1 MVSEAALRT
10 ALQQILGFEVSSTN
24 MNQKT
29 NESRTSGLSAED
41 CAALATAKPS
51 ENDVTIY
58 QTTSSPPPERILSLK
73 DGSQEQTARNSLQS
87 DPSTPTLTYG
97 FSSKQTTSAPSYA
110 ESVIARGQ
118 LESALSGLS
127 GKSSLPTGL
136 QVGGLHYKKMP
147 IQPVEFVHANGI
159 PFIEGCVIKY
169 VCRWR
174 DKGGLEDLRKAKHFL
189 DILIELEEK
198 E

>member
-1 MVSEAALRT
+1 MVSEAALRRE
-10 ALQQILGFEVSSTN
+10 LQKILGLEVSSTN

-41 CAALATAKPS
+41 YAALATAKQS
-51 ENDVTIY
+51 ESDVTIY

-73 DGSQEQTARNSLQS
+73 DDSLGVIVPNSLQY
-87 DPSTPTLTYG
+87 DRNTPTLTSAL
-97 FSSKQTTSAPSYA
+97 SSKPTTSAPSYA

-174 DKGGLEDLRKAKHFL
+174 GKGGLEDLRKAKHFI

>member
-29 NESRTSGLSAED
+29 NEYRTSGLSAED
-41 CAALATAKPS
+41 YAALATAKPS
-51 ENDVTIY
+51 ESDVVIY
-58 QTTSSPPPERILSLK
+58 QTSISPPPERILSLK
-73 DGSQEQTARNSLQS
+73 DGSQEQIERSLGQS
-87 DPSTPTLTYG
+87 ESNILASSYVC
-97 FSSKQTTSAPSYA
+97 SSKPTTSAPSYA

-169 VCRWR
+169 LCRWR
-174 DKGGLEDLRKAKHFL
+174 DKGGLEDLRKAKHFI
-189 DILIELEEK
+189 DILIQLEEK

>member
-1 MVSEAALRT
+1 
-10 ALQQILGFEVSSTN
+10 

-29 NESRTSGLSAED
+29 NESRISGLSVED
-41 CAALATAKPS
+41 YAALAEVKESAS
-51 ENDVTIY
+51 DVTIY
-58 QTTSSPPPERILSLK
+58 QTSTSPPPERILRLK
-73 DGSQEQTARNSLQS
+73 DDSLGVTA
-87 DPSTPTLTYG
+87 PSSPLSTLNIPTLTSALS
-97 FSSKQTTSAPSYA
+97 SSKTTSAPSYA
-110 ESVIARGQ
+110 ESVIAHGQ
-118 LESALSGLS
+118 LKSALSGLS